1 MDHVTLLL
9 NRLDEIA
16 ASLAASG
23 HGLALMALGS
33 AGAARERLDA
43 YSDID
48 FFAIVAAGH
57 KAAYLADLRWLTDI
71 APVAYHF
78 RNTRDGYKL
87 LYADGVFCEC
97 AVFEPAELS
106 GIGAAAS
113 RVVWQAPGFDLSPY
127 QRPDAAPPA
136 PEPVEFLLGEA
147 LSNLYVG
154 LGRYRRG
161 EKLTAMRF
169 VQEYA
174 VNSLIAL
181 VEQLD
186 QAPAAGRDPFNPSR
200 RLEQRH
206 PALAAALPA
215 MLPGYAHTPAAARAI
230 LSYLEA
236 RLPVNAAMRDAI
248 LALAEE

>member
-1 MDHVTLLL
+1 MEHVARLLR
-9 NRLDEIA
+9 RLEEIA

-23 HGLALMALGS
+23 HGLALIALGS
-33 AGAARERLDA
+33 AGAERERLDA

-48 FFAIVAAGH
+48 FFAVVAAGH
-57 KAAYLADLRWLTDI
+57 KAAYLADLGWLMGL

-97 AVFEPAELS
+97 AVFEPDELRA
-106 GIGAAAS
+106 IGGAAS
-113 RVVWQAPGFDLSPY
+113 RVVWQAPGFDLGSY
-127 QRPDAAPPA
+127 QRPDEAPPA
-136 PEPVEFLLGEA
+136 PEPVEFLLGETLA
-147 LSNLYVG
+147 NLYVG
-154 LGRYRRG
+154 LGRFRRG
-161 EKLTAMRF
+161 EKLTAMQF
-169 VQEYA
+169 VQTYA
-174 VNSLIAL
+174 VTSLIAL

-186 QAPAAGRDPFNPSR
+186 GAPQTGRDPFNPSR

-236 RLPVNAAMRDAI
+236 RVAVNAFMKQAI